1 MTTQLSPH
9 DWEQLSAYMDGKLS
23 IQETQKMGQRLDDS
37 KELRL
42 ALKQL
47 QNIRSILKSIPM
59 HRARRNFLLT
69 PEMVQPGKAFK
80 LIPVFRF
87 ASMAASL
94 ALVVLFV
101 LNFLPNLARMSI
113 GAQAPMAE
121 VASETSADRAVEEAA
136 PQIIFWGT
144 PTLPIDMMGKGGGAL
159 PPSKEE
165 APAQSMPMEEPAI
178 ENMAVPEATAQP
190 ELTLGAE
197 DSSADA
203 GLDNGPILG
212 IPTGDEQEEVSQT
225 KNEESRDQTGKS
237 INYIYFLYIG
247 LALVAVGS
255 LIACFIIQKKR

>member
-59 HRARRNFLLT
+59 HRARRNFILT
-69 PEMVQPGKAFK
+69 PEMVKPGKAFK

-101 LNFLPNLARMSI
+101 LDLLPNFAKMSI

-144 PTLPIDMMGKGGGAL
+144 PTLPIDMMGKGGGA
-159 PPSKEE
+159 PPAPFEE
-165 APAQSMPMEEPAI
+165 APAQSMPLEEPAI
-178 ENMAVPEATAQP
+178 ATTAIPEATAQP
-190 ELTLGAE
+190 EMALEAE
-197 DSSADA
+197 GSSAA
-203 GLDNGPILG
+203 SELDNGPILG
-212 IPTGDEQEEVSQT
+212 VPSGEKREEVSQPKIEAT
-225 KNEESRDQTGKS
+225 RDQPVKV
-237 INYIYFLYIG
+237 IDYRYLLYGG
-247 LALVAVGS
+247 LALFAIGS
-255 LIACFIIQKKR
+255 LIASFIIQKKR